1 MVSITMP
8 DKFIAHI
15 REEDGQLQSLSQH
28 LFGTAELAESFASK
42 IGLGQQGKIV
52 GLLHDMGKACIEFLN
67 YIKSAN
73 RMINS
78 DEDDYL
84 DPQVNKGRIDH
95 SSAGAQLINEYF
107 KDKAENK
114 MQTSQIL
121 SLVIAS
127 HHSGLIDCLC
137 PGGNDNFTKRM
148 NKSDESTHLT
158 ECKANMGDLL
168 GHDVLE
174 VLSEKPLES
183 INEKINSLWN
193 KESSKELFHFK
204 LGLLTRFLFSCL
216 IDADRI
222 NTADFQFP
230 EQSEVRYLK
239 GFEAWD
245 ELVIRLDDHIGNL
258 EKLSLP
264 ATGQAKDIDIIRL
277 RISNSCSNYANN
289 QKGIYK
295 LSVPTG
301 TGKTLSSLRF
311 ALKHAKT
318 HKMDRIVYVI
328 PFTSIID
335 QNAKIVKEI
344 LEKDRKNG
352 LKLRKVVLEHHSNL
366 TPEEET
372 SHQKLLAENWDAPI
386 IFTTMV
392 KFLDSIYSR
401 GTRDSR
407 RMHNLAN
414 SVIIFDEIQTLPV
427 KCVQLFNAAVS
438 FLVDECGSTVVLC
451 TATQPLLDR
460 IQPENRSLKIKPENE
475 MISDLPQIFS
485 ELRRVKFFDK
495 RKPERWSE
503 QETASLVR
511 EELDSTGSVLVI
523 VNTKKGALKL
533 FQELKGRVD
542 GLLVHLSTNM
552 CPAHRMNV
560 LENIKIHLND
570 KKRVVCV
577 STQLIEAGIDID
589 FGSVI
594 RYLAGLDSLAQAAG
608 RCNRNGKMVSLG
620 RFFIINPKE
629 EKLGNL
635 KSIDKGRDISDRVL
649 DEFKRDEK
657 QFDSDILGPK
667 AMERYYR
674 YFFYDRRQEMSYNV
688 DNNSIIGRR
697 DNLFDLLS
705 TNPLSLKEYQR
716 ENRSSPNL
724 LLRQSFMSASKSFNV
739 IDSNM
744 HGVIVPYGE
753 GSEIIDNLCGSLNIG
768 TEYRLLKAAQRY
780 SIELFDEDFQNLRK
794 RDVIHEIQ
802 EGAGIFY
809 VRKSYYDLDH
819 GLSMDSIEDM
829 PFYNA

>member
-1 MVSITMP
+1 MV

-15 REEDGQLQSLSQH
+15 REEDGKVQSLSQH
-28 LFGTAELAESFASK
+28 LWGTAELAEHFASK

-52 GLLHDMGKACIEFLN
+52 GLLHDMGKACMEFFN

-73 RMINS
+73 QMINS
-78 DEDDYL
+78 DEYDYL
-84 DPQVNKGRIDH
+84 DPKMNKGRIDH
-95 SSAGAQLINEYF
+95 STAGAQLINEYF
-107 KDKAENK
+107 KNKAANN
-114 MQTSQIL
+114 MQSSQIL

-127 HHSGLIDCLC
+127 HHSGLIDCLD
-137 PGGNDNFTKRM
+137 PDGKDIFTKRM
-148 NKSDESTHLT
+148 KKPDEFTHFT
-158 ECKANMGDLL
+158 ECNANIGGLL

-174 VLSEKPLES
+174 VFSEKSLES
-183 INEKINSLWN
+183 INEKIKSLN
-193 KESSKELFHFK
+193 TEKSDKELFFFK
-204 LGLLTRFLFSCL
+204 VGMLTRFLFSCL

-222 NTADFQFP
+222 DTANFQIP
-230 EQSEVRYLK
+230 KQSEGRYLR

-245 ELVIRLDDHIGNL
+245 ELVTRLDDYIENL
-258 EKLSLP
+258 EKTSLP
-264 ATGQAKDIDIIRL
+264 KNEQAKEIDIIRR
-277 RISNSCSNYANN
+277 RISNSCSINAN
-289 QKGIYK
+289 KERGIFK

-318 HKMDRIVYVI
+318 HSMDRIVYVI

-352 LKLRKVVLEHHSNL
+352 LKLGNVVLEHHSNL

-386 IFTTMV
+386 VFTTMV

-414 SVIIFDEIQTLPV
+414 SVIIFDEVQTLPV
-427 KCVQLFNAAVS
+427 KCVQLFNGAVN

-460 IQPENRSLKIKPENE
+460 IQPENRSLKIKPGNE
-475 MISDLPQIFS
+475 LISDFPQIFAK
-485 ELRRVKFFDK
+485 LRRVEFFDK
-495 RKPERWSE
+495 RKAERWTE
-503 QETASLVR
+503 PETASLVR
-511 EELDSTGSVLVI
+511 QELDLTGSVLVI
-523 VNTKKGALKL
+523 VNTKKGALRL
-533 FQELKGRVD
+533 FQELKGHVD

-552 CPAHRMNV
+552 CPEHRMNV
-560 LENIKIHLND
+560 LEKTRNHLSD

-608 RCNRNGKMVSLG
+608 RCNRNGKMASLG

-635 KSIDKGRDISDRVL
+635 KIIEKGRDFSERVL
-649 DEFKRDEK
+649 EEFRRDEK

-667 AMERYYR
+667 AIERYYK
-674 YFFYDRRQEMSYNV
+674 YFFYDMIQEMSYNV
-688 DNNSIIGRR
+688 GSNCIIKRR
-697 DNLFDLLS
+697 DNLFNLLS
-705 TNPLSLKEYQR
+705 TNSNSLGEYQR
-716 ENRSSPNL
+716 VNRSSPNI
-724 LLRQSFMSASKSFNV
+724 LLRQSFMSASKLFNV
-739 IDSNM
+739 IDSNT

-753 GSEIIDNLCGSLNIG
+753 GSEIIDNLCGSPNIE

-780 SIELFDEDFQNLRK
+780 SIELFDKDFQNLRK

-802 EGAGIFY
+802 DGAGIFY
-809 VRKSYYDLDH
+809 LRKSYYDLDH
-819 GLSMDSIEDM
+819 GLDMDSIGDM